1 MALPHKWT
9 FYFLM
14 AVGFWNFVGAGIF
27 GFLINLP
34 IISYFEAGTILTPNH
49 AHSALM
55 GAFGM
60 EAMAL
65 TVMAFRQ
72 VLKDEAWVRA
82 EKFIRVSFWGLNLGL
97 ALMVLGNLFPGGVL
111 QFVDVLQNGY
121 WHARGLAYVT
131 RDYVRFIEWCRMPG
145 DLIFIFLGVVP
156 MVLAALFTYR
166 ETLKSSQAD
175 SSGNDPAE

>member
-1 MALPHKWT
+1 
-9 FYFLM
+9 M

-34 IISYFEAGTILTPNH
+34 IVSYFEVGTMLTPNH

-72 VLKDEAWVRA
+72 VLKDEAWV
-82 EKFIRVSFWGLNLGL
+82 
-97 ALMVLGNLFPGGVL
+97 PGGKIRPGL
-111 QFVDVLQNGY
+111 LLGAESGSGPDGPGKPLSRRGAAIDRRLQNGY
-121 WHARGLAYVT
+121 WHARGLDYVT
-131 RDYVRFIEWCRMPG
+131 RDFVRFIEWCRMPG

-156 MVLAALFTYR
+156 MVRAALLTYR
-166 ETLKSSQAD
+166 EPLQSPQAD
-175 SSGNDPAE
+175 SSGNGPAE